1 MSTVGRTKN
10 TAANRHPHCAHRDS
24 HRPSRAASN
33 GKRRSAGIDVENF
46 VQLAEIIEFD
56 PVRVLR

>member
-1 MSTVGRTKN
+1 MSTVGCTKN

-24 HRPSRAASN
+24 HRPTGLRQMEIGDRRAY
-33 GKRRSAGIDVENF
+33 VEDF